1 MASTSLLHIVPETG
15 DVEHVHFSPNAFT
28 YKGTTERSREQIATV
43 PIYSA
48 GGCFNEY
55 MQEVATRA
63 TKILSGRETL
73 GPEGHDVLSI
83 DQALRSAVSASLDG
97 RMNSPKKPGVHLYPV
112 FLVQIDRPKPG
123 KLWTSSTYGHSQLKT
138 GHPVRSAI
146 HKQLNGR
153 LVLRWVTTWESLL

>member
-1 MASTSLLHIVPETG
+1 MLSRLTDFLAGTRRRTNPSVVLVLQRMGSTSLLHIVPETG

-28 YKGTTERSREQIATV
+28 YDGTTERSREQIATV

-48 GGCFNEY
+48 GGCFDEY
-55 MQEVATRA
+55 MKEVATRA

-83 DQALRSAVSASLDG
+83 DQALRSAVSTSPDS
-97 RMNSPKKPGVHLYPV
+97 RMNSTKKPGVHLYPV

-123 KLWTSSTYGHSQLKT
+123 KLWTYDDLTSFPK
-138 GHPVRSAI
+138 
-146 HKQLNGR
+146 
-153 LVLRWVTTWESLL
+153 